1 MGGAQ
6 ARKFYVAALRLR
18 TGAAIWMARAD
29 SFHGLRLWPVIET
42 ASDAELVARAA
53 AGHADSIGELFD
65 RHAGRMKSL
74 ALRILG
80 TGDEAED
87 VVQEVFVQAW
97 QQAGRFDVRRGNVL
111 AWLSIMTRSRSL
123 DRWRR
128 RATRRESGVSEAHE
142 LEAPASAGNLAEGWA
157 ARTALADLPDDQRL
171 LLELAY
177 WEGLSQTEIA
187 TRLSLP
193 LGTVKT
199 RMRMGLK
206 TLREKL

>member
-1 MGGAQ
+1 M
-6 ARKFYVAALRLR
+6 
-18 TGAAIWMARAD
+18 
-29 SFHGLRLWPVIET
+29 ET

-74 ALRILG
+74 ALRILRV
-80 TGDEAED
+80 GDEAED

-97 QQAGRFDVRRGNVL
+97 QQAHRFDAQRGNVL

-128 RATRRESGVSEAHE
+128 RTTRRESAVSEAHE
-142 LEAPASAGNLAEGWA
+142 LEAPRPADNMAEGWA
-157 ARTALADLPDDQRL
+157 ALTALGDLPEEQRQ

-177 WEGLSQTEIA
+177 WEGLSQSEIA
-187 TRLSLP
+187 TRLGLP

-199 RMRMGLK
+199 RMRIGLK

>member
-1 MGGAQ
+1 M
-6 ARKFYVAALRLR
+6 
-18 TGAAIWMARAD
+18 
-29 SFHGLRLWPVIET
+29 ET
-42 ASDAELVARAA
+42 VSDADLVARAV

-74 ALRILG
+74 ALRILRAG
-80 TGDEAED
+80 EEADD

-97 QQAGRFDVRRGNVL
+97 QQAGRFDAQRGNVL
-111 AWLSIMTRSRSL
+111 AWLSIMTRSRAL

-128 RATRRESGVSEAHE
+128 RSTRRESGVSEAHE
-142 LEAPASAGNLAEGWA
+142 LEAPGPAENVAEGWA
-157 ARTALADLPDDQRL
+157 ARTALADLPQDQRL
-171 LLELAY
+171 PLELAY

-187 TRLSLP
+187 ARLGLP

-206 TLREKL
+206 TLRERL

>member
-1 MGGAQ
+1 M
-6 ARKFYVAALRLR
+6 
-18 TGAAIWMARAD
+18 
-29 SFHGLRLWPVIET
+29 ET

-53 AGHADSIGELFD
+53 AGHADSIGVLFD

-74 ALRILG
+74 ALRILRA
-80 TGDEAED
+80 GDEAED

-97 QQAGRFDVRRGNVL
+97 RQADRFDVRRGNVL

-128 RATRRESGVSEAHE
+128 RTTRRESGVSEAHE
-142 LEAPASAGNLAEGWA
+142 LEAPRPVDNVAEGWA
-157 ARTALADLPDDQRL
+157 ARTALAELPEEQRQ

-187 TRLSLP
+187 ARLGLP

-199 RMRMGLK
+199 RMRTGLK
-206 TLREKL
+206 TLRDKL